1 MPDVGRAP
9 PRARRESSG
18 SPAANARHRPGPHD
32 LAPPHGY
39 RRAIARACAQDHRS
53 SVRNPHAAASA
64 AKAAPVDRRAKY
76 AARHDDRRAD
86 DSHAWRTNRAGGRGG
101 RHGQGRAPEAGVFR
115 LRRPLKM
122 TELLQIVFDALSLGS
137 LYALGALGIAL
148 IFGVM
153 RLVNFA
159 HGDFIAFWVF
169 AMLWPSINAAAIV
182 FAGNLPFYLLVPL
195 LLLVGAALSMLS
207 EVIVFR
213 RFRNTN
219 PATMMIASFA
229 LGFAIR
235 NLLLMLYSSRPKS
248 ITLWPSLSLP
258 VELLGARIPMLQVV
272 TIAITLA
279 VLIALTLFLKRTRY
293 GLEMRAAAE
302 NFTMARMLGV
312 RANGVILLA
321 FCISWILEAAVR
333 LILATNSGTADI
345 GMGANVML
353 IAFIATVIGGLGSVP
368 GAVAAGFLI
377 GGASVV
383 FQATLPHDAR
393 VFRDAFVYGAVIVV
407 LLVRP
412 QGLFAPKSAK
422 QRV

>member
-1 MPDVGRAP
+1 MT
-9 PRARRESSG
+9 
-18 SPAANARHRPGPHD
+18 AA
-32 LAPPHGY
+32 
-39 RRAIARACAQDHRS
+39 
-53 SVRNPHAAASA
+53 
-64 AKAAPVDRRAKY
+64 
-76 AARHDDRRAD
+76 
-86 DSHAWRTNRAGGRGG
+86 
-101 RHGQGRAPEAGVFR
+101 
-115 LRRPLKM
+115 
-122 TELLQIVFDALSLGS
+122 LQIVFDALSLGG

-159 HGDFIAFWVF
+159 HGDFIAFCVF

-182 FAGNLPFYLLVPL
+182 FAGNLPFYLLIPL

-207 EVIVFR
+207 EVVVFR
-213 RFRNTN
+213 RFRNAN

-229 LGFAIR
+229 LGFVVR
-235 NLLLMLYSSRPKS
+235 HLLLMLYSSRPKS
-248 ITLWPSLSLP
+248 ITLWPSLGLP
-258 VELLGARIPMLQVV
+258 VEIMGARIPMLQVV
-272 TIAITLA
+272 TIIITVAVLA
-279 VLIALTLFLKRTRY
+279 VLTLFLKRTRY

-312 RANGVILLA
+312 RANSVILLA
-321 FCISWILEAAVR
+321 FAISGMLAAAIG

-353 IAFIATVIGGLGSVP
+353 IAFIATVIGGLGSLP

-377 GGASVV
+377 GAASVL
-383 FQATLPHDAR
+383 FQATLPHDLR

-412 QGLFAPKSAK
+412 QGLFAPKSAR

>member
-1 MPDVGRAP
+1 
-9 PRARRESSG
+9 
-18 SPAANARHRPGPHD
+18 
-32 LAPPHGY
+32 
-39 RRAIARACAQDHRS
+39 
-53 SVRNPHAAASA
+53 
-64 AKAAPVDRRAKY
+64 
-76 AARHDDRRAD
+76 
-86 DSHAWRTNRAGGRGG
+86 
-101 RHGQGRAPEAGVFR
+101 
-115 LRRPLKM
+115 M
-122 TELLQIVFDALSLGS
+122 TAVLQIVFDALSLGG

-159 HGDFIAFWVF
+159 HGDFIAFCVF

-195 LLLVGAALSMLS
+195 LLLIGAALSMLS

-213 RFRNTN
+213 RFRNAN

-229 LGFAIR
+229 LGFVVR
-235 NLLLMLYSSRPKS
+235 HLLLMLYSSRPKS
-248 ITLWPSLSLP
+248 IALWPSLSLP
-258 VELLGARIPMLQVV
+258 VEILGARIPMLQIV
-272 TIAITLA
+272 TIVITMTVLA
-279 VLIALTLFLKRTRY
+279 VLTLFLKRTRY

-312 RANGVILLA
+312 RANSVILLA
-321 FCISWILEAAVR
+321 FAISGMMAAAIG
-333 LILATNSGTADI
+333 LILANNSGTADI
-345 GMGANVML
+345 SMGANVML
-353 IAFIATVIGGLGSVP
+353 IAFIATVIGGLGSLP

-377 GGASVV
+377 GAASVL

>member
-1 MPDVGRAP
+1 
-9 PRARRESSG
+9 
-18 SPAANARHRPGPHD
+18 
-32 LAPPHGY
+32 
-39 RRAIARACAQDHRS
+39 
-53 SVRNPHAAASA
+53 
-64 AKAAPVDRRAKY
+64 
-76 AARHDDRRAD
+76 
-86 DSHAWRTNRAGGRGG
+86 
-101 RHGQGRAPEAGVFR
+101 
-115 LRRPLKM
+115 M

-159 HGDFIAFWVF
+159 HGDFIAFCVF
-169 AMLWPSINAAAIV
+169 AMLWPSTNAAAIV
-182 FAGNLPFYLLVPL
+182 FAGNLPSWLLVPL
-195 LLLVGAALSMLS
+195 LLMIGAGLSVLS

-213 RFRNTN
+213 RFRNAN

-235 NLLLMLYSSRPKS
+235 NFLLMLYSSRPKS
-248 ITLWPSLSLP
+248 ITLWPTLGLP
-258 VELLGARIPMLQVV
+258 VEVLGARIPMLQVL
-272 TIAITLA
+272 TIVITLA
-279 VLIALTLFLKRTRY
+279 VLAALTLFLKRTRH

-312 RANGVILLA
+312 RANAVILFAFAISGMLA
-321 FCISWILEAAVR
+321 AAIG

-345 GMGANVML
+345 NMGANVML

-368 GAVAAGFLI
+368 GAVAAGYLI
-377 GGASVV
+377 GAASVG

-407 LLVRP
+407 LLARP
-412 QGLFAPKSAK
+412 QGLFAPKSAR